1 MILALIAEFN
11 DSYVPIYETGI
22 IPKPLT
28 ELNDAA
34 AMKLKY
40 PDLLQ
45 QCEEVFSTISFS
57 FSQAQLVEE
66 NTRMQSSCKI

>member
-45 QCEEVFSTISFS
+45 QCEEVFSTISFL

-66 NTRMQSSCKI
+66 NTQMQSSCKI